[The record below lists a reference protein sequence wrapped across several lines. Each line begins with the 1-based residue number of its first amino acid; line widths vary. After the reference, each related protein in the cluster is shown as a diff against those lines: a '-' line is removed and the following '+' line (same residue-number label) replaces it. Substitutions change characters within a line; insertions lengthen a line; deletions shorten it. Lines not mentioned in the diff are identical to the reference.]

1 MEDRILI
8 LAPRGRD
15 AQIASELIQQSG
27 FPCTTCV
34 DLDNMVVELDAGA
47 SAALITEEALAKGD
61 RTGISD
67 WLKSQPA
74 WSVESWCMN
83 PRNESR
89 LRDWGRLRRRL
100 Q

>member
-34 DLDNMVVELDAGA
+34 DLEIMVVELDA
-47 SAALITEEALAKGD
+47 
-61 RTGISD
+61 
-67 WLKSQPA
+67 
-74 WSVESWCMN
+74 
-83 PRNESR
+83 
-89 LRDWGRLRRRL
+89 
-100 Q
+100 